1 MLSQT
6 YIGKYYE
13 GSQELSVSTKSIPG
27 QDNDSYVILG
37 ESGYGKSV
45 AAQSIV
51 LQKANQ
57 SYSVRSI
64 DIHNSSAPEH
74 LFPIFRKSFE
84 HLSSQIDA
92 YNTPIPTTLFEP
104 LHYADGTMES
114 PADLSY
120 TLSNIIAR
128 HLRLS
133 RSSTTALSESLEYA
147 ISDRDNNPDIF
158 PAVLK
163 ALEEFDT
170 KASRNAMA
178 YLAPL
183 LRHNIFRHQS
193 VNYSFGIENIS
204 LSKFP
209 PLFKNVIVDLLLFD
223 EFRTASQGGQPPRY
237 IYIDEMQ
244 NLSIDKDCY
253 LGKILTEG
261 RKYSLNVIYEL
272 LHFKHEDFHR
282 TESGA
287 YLIGGCKTEAGRNRI
302 IPILDFGIP
311 IFEHAY
317 ATSVENGPLFPNGK
331 GGFWNEKN
339 WRNRKFYPFLEE
351 IGIQPNPYD
360 ENGKRKPEFA
370 GKLATYTPYTTR
382 HTYASL
388 CDRAGVNKDILKRA
402 VGHTPKSKTLDEVY
416 LHPKATQMI
425 EAFDKANQLVNDE
438 VLTTTKA

>member
-1 MLSQT
+1 MPMLSQT
-6 YIGKYYE
+6 YIGKYCE
-13 GSQELSVSTKSIPG
+13 GGQELSVFTKSIPG

-120 TLSNIIAR
+120 TLSNIIA
-128 HLRLS
+128 
-133 RSSTTALSESLEYA
+133 
-147 ISDRDNNPDIF
+147 NQDIF
-158 PAVLK
+158 PAVHK
-163 ALEEFDT
+163 TLEGFVT
-170 KASRNAMA
+170 KASRNAA
-178 YLAPL
+178 AHLAPL
-183 LRHNIFRHQS
+183 LRHNIFRHQP
-193 VNYSFGIENIS
+193 VNHSFGIENIG

-261 RKYSLNVIYEL
+261 RKYSLNVILASQSIREFNASERTMLCQANHKLFFHPALLEVSL
-272 LHFKHEDFHR
+272 LHSIGLRFLTFYEIWMLGSAFFKDL
-282 TESGA
+282 S
-287 YLIGGCKTEAGRNRI
+287 
-302 IPILDFGIP
+302 IL
-311 IFEHAY
+311 E
-317 ATSVENGPLFPNGK
+317 
-331 GGFWNEKN
+331 
-339 WRNRKFYPFLEE
+339 
-351 IGIQPNPYD
+351 
-360 ENGKRKPEFA
+360 
-370 GKLATYTPYTTR
+370 
-382 HTYASL
+382 
-388 CDRAGVNKDILKRA
+388 
-402 VGHTPKSKTLDEVY
+402 KTLS
-416 LHPKATQMI
+416 
-425 EAFDKANQLVNDE
+425 QLVLLF
-438 VLTTTKA
+438 V